1 MDVSYLVKQ
10 IKAVPQGLRLR
21 LAKAITI
28 NADQTVD
35 IQIAG
40 DTNTLPSVKYLSDIA
55 PKPDDQLWVLSSGA
69 DVVGIG
75 MVADTSRTLSPKAYR
90 TALQSITSG
99 SDNTVIFQAVENDD
113 WGCWNVSHPSRLT
126 IPVTGRYLVQAQAKW
141 DDGASGTR
149 QISIKINGTQEIA
162 YANNAKATG
171 HGSHTSVMSPPVTLT
186 KDDYVEMLAYS
197 TTNLDLIV
205 TADGDNYVGWFPSM
219 SLIYLGS

>member
-21 LAKAITI
+21 LAKAITV

-40 DTNTLPSVKYLSDIA
+40 DTSTLPSVKYLSDIA
-55 PKPDDQLWVLSSGA
+55 PKPDDQLWVLTNGA
-69 DVVGIG
+69 DVVGLG
-75 MVADTSRTLSPKAYR
+75 MVADTNRTLSPKAYR

-99 SDNTVIFQAVENDD
+99 SDVTVTFQAVENDD

-126 IPVTGRYLVQAQAKW
+126 APVTGRYLIQGQAKW
-141 DDGASGTR
+141 GDGSSGVR
-149 QISIKINGTQEIA
+149 QISLKINGTQEIA
-162 YANNAKATG
+162 YANNDRATG
-171 HGSHTSVMSPPVTLT
+171 HGTHTSVMSPPVTLQ
-186 KDDYVEMLAYS
+186 KGEYVEMLAYS
-197 TTNLDLIV
+197 GANLDLVV

>member
-21 LAKAITI
+21 LAKAITV

-40 DTNTLPSVKYLSDIA
+40 DENTLPSIRYLSNIA
-55 PKPDDQLWVLSSGA
+55 PKPDDQLWVLSNGSDLLG
-69 DVVGIG
+69 VG
-75 MVADTSRTLSPKAYR
+75 MVADTARTLSPKAYR
-90 TALQSITSG
+90 TALQAITSG

-113 WGCWNVSHPSRLT
+113 WGCWNVSNPSRLT
-126 IPVTGRYLVQAQAKW
+126 VPVTGRYLVQAQAKW
-141 DDGASGTR
+141 SDGASGVR
-149 QISIKINGTQEIA
+149 QISIKMNGTQEIA
-162 YANNAKATG
+162 YSNNDKATG
-171 HGSHTSVMSPPVTLT
+171 HGTHTSVMSPPVTFQ
-186 KDDYVEMLAYS
+186 KGDYVELLAYS
-197 TTNLDLIV
+197 GTNLNLII